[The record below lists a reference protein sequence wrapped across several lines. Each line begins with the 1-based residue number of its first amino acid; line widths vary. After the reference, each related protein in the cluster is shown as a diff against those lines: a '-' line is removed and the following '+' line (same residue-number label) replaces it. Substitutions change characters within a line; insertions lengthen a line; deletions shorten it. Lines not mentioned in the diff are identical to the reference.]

1 MPRSLFVGKS
11 PEGVELITGK
21 SDFQLVGPRAHVR
34 NLTLPPAM
42 ADKAERPLS
51 EGSKSSDGPGEPA
64 PIAKT
69 RLANF
74 KQGGRIYQL
83 MVESV
88 HDYAIF
94 MLDPGGYVA
103 SWNRGARK
111 IKGYTA
117 EEIIGQHFSIFY
129 RAEDIAIG
137 HPQRELA
144 TAAREGRFEEER
156 PRLRKDGSE
165 FWANVVITPV
175 RDKDGTLLGFV
186 KVTRDLTER
195 RAAEQK
201 AIEAARRAAASESA
215 NIAKTEFLTAMSHE
229 LRTPLNAIGGY
240 TDLLSLGLGGPI
252 TAQQT
257 EYLERIRKSQQH
269 LLGIIS
275 DLLNFSRIEG
285 GQLTYDIAP
294 ISLSHVI
301 ERVIPMVE
309 PQAQAKSISLTINPP
324 DPNCIVFGDRAKV
337 DQILLNL
344 LSNAIKFTG
353 SNGNVRVACKGSER
367 TASIEVIDTG
377 PGIPT
382 DKLEAI
388 FEPFVQLGRSLSSAH
403 EGTGLGLAI
412 SRELARAMD
421 GELTV
426 SSTVGSG
433 STFTLTLPREE

>member
-1 MPRSLFVGKS
+1 
-11 PEGVELITGK
+11 
-21 SDFQLVGPRAHVR
+21 
-34 NLTLPPAM
+34 M

-51 EGSKSSDGPGEPA
+51 KGSKSSDAPSEPA

-69 RLANF
+69 RLADTI
-74 KQGGRIYQL
+74 KHGGRIYQL

-103 SWNRGARK
+103 SWNRGAQK

-117 EEIIGQHFSIFY
+117 DEIIGQHFSIFY
-129 RAEDIAIG
+129 KPEDIAIG
-137 HPQRELA
+137 HPQHELA
-144 TAAREGRFEEER
+144 TAAKEGRFEEER
-156 PRLRKDGSE
+156 PRLRKDGSQ

-175 RDKDGTLLGFV
+175 RDEEGTLVGFA

-195 RAAEQK
+195 RAAEQR
-201 AIEAARRAAASESA
+201 AIEDARKVALSESA
-215 NIAKTEFLTAMSHE
+215 NVAKSEFLKAMSHE

-240 TDLLSLGLGGPI
+240 AELLSLGLGGPI
-252 TAQQT
+252 TPKQT
-257 EYLERIRKSQQH
+257 EYLERIRRSQQH

-301 ERVIPMVE
+301 ERVVPMVE
-309 PQAQAKSISLTINPP
+309 PQAEAKSISLTIDPA

-344 LSNAIKFTG
+344 LSNAVKFTG
-353 SNGNVRVACKGSER
+353 SSGTVRVACVGSEK
-367 TASIEVIDTG
+367 TASIVVTDTG
-377 PGIPT
+377 AGIPT

-426 SSTVGSG
+426 SSKVGSG
-433 STFTLTLPREE
+433 STFVLTLPREG

>member
-1 MPRSLFVGKS
+1 M
-11 PEGVELITGK
+11 T
-21 SDFQLVGPRAHVR
+21 DQ
-34 NLTLPPAM
+34 
-42 ADKAERPLS
+42 AERNPLS
-51 EGSKSSDGPGEPA
+51 KASESSDAPREPA

-69 RLANF
+69 RLAETIRH
-74 KQGGRIYQL
+74 GGRLYQL

-94 MLDPGGYVA
+94 MLDPAGYIA
-103 SWNRGARK
+103 SWNRGAQK
-111 IKGYTA
+111 IKGYTRD
-117 EEIIGQHFSIFY
+117 EIIGQHFSIFY
-129 RAEDIAIG
+129 KPEDIAIG
-137 HPQRELA
+137 HPQRELEI
-144 TAAREGRFEEER
+144 AAREGRFEEER

-165 FWANVVITPV
+165 FVANVIITPV
-175 RDKDGTLLGFV
+175 RDQDGTLVGFA

-195 RAAEQK
+195 RAAEQR
-201 AIEAARRAAASESA
+201 AIEDARKVAASESA

-240 TDLLSLGLGGPI
+240 TDLLSLGIGGPI

-257 EYLERIRKSQQH
+257 EYLERIRRSQQH
-269 LLGIIS
+269 LMGIIS

-301 ERVIPMVE
+301 ERVVPMVE
-309 PQAQAKSISLTINPP
+309 PQAEAKSISLII
-324 DPNCIVFGDRAKV
+324 DRADSNCIVIGDRAKV

-344 LSNAIKFTG
+344 LSNAVKFTAAKG
-353 SNGNVRVACKGSER
+353 SVRVRCKASET
-367 TASIEVIDTG
+367 TASIQVIDTG
-377 PGIPT
+377 AGIPA

-412 SRELARAMD
+412 SRELARAMK

-426 SSTVGSG
+426 SSRDGSG
-433 STFTLTLPREE
+433 STFTLALPREE